1 LAPARMI
8 DKIIP
13 RNMALRVISGGC
25 GLVISGSYFAIF
37 DNLKGEGRKKIIMF
51 PNKIFYFSQFVKK
64 NRGGFLKPVHLFLF
78 FFKQKKYV
86 IL

>member
-1 LAPARMI
+1 MI

-25 GLVISGSYFAIF
+25 GLAISGSYFTIF

-51 PNKIFYFSQFVKK
+51 PNKIFYSLQFIKK
-64 NRGGFLKPVHLFLF
+64 EREVF
-78 FFKQKKYV
+78 
-86 IL
+86 